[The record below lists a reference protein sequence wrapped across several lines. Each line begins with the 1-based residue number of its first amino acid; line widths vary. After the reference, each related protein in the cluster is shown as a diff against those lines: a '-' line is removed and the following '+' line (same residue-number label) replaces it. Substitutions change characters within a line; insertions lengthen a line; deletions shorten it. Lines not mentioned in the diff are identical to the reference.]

1 MLFRLVTPTN
11 SKEQEHHNL
20 DSEMGKKR
28 KRVLTLSSQKIQVLN
43 DAFSRDPNP
52 NGRFFPLFIFYRTQI
67 YNYTYICLYN
77 CI

>member
-1 MLFRLVTPTN
+1 MFFRLVTPTN
-11 SKEQEHHNL
+11 NKEQEHHNL

-52 NGRFFPLFIFYRTQI
+52 NGWFFVLVLYFIEPKCTPI
-67 YNYTYICLYN
+67 PI
-77 CI
+77 